1 MKGPSRVYFVVS
13 TKKGDEFCFLP
24 CIRCCYCRCS
34 LPCPPCLPLSSLHP
48 TSFHPLVVARCLVM
62 DSSDDFT
69 PIDDGLHPAA
79 RHRSAFYVPSPPDD
93 KDLLVF
99 STAVFSTSPAAILA
113 SWLEQLA
120 VQQLQSAATA
130 AERLRAN
137 RRGPVPAPLAP
148 PPPSRVDGPS
158 VGLAPQPVSA
168 PPAADPGAVR
178 LPARGPDQ
186 VICRGIESFDELIQA
201 WETRL
206 HGYKPLHKLR
216 NSALGVLGPTQVNVL
231 SDAHTAWIKVKEIGR
246 GKKRASV
253 GAEYSCHFSSL
264 TVELPKKWLASPSFR
279 HAESRRVHR
288 PPVQFEQTP
297 LRHQGRT
304 RAAAATVTAAQ
315 MSTAIAV
322 ADAGWAGP
330 VGGGSE
336 GKDGQHP
343 SIQPTTNLTNKYSCR
358 RSGSSIASL
367 VVLCLRS
374 SGDSVRPPACCPPKP
389 SSRAGSQATPAT
401 PTARVGGPLDGLGK
415 GVRARASARSSMCT
429 AADCRCGPGP
439 RRPPGCGKWRRRRK
453 VVRGRWEGEGAR
465 NMSRHPATFPMSAAF
480 RGGSSAFAFAS
491 PTATAATAFGT
502 LPMADRRT
510 QRRPRLFCP
519 TSWGPWRT
527 CSSHQP
533 QQVGDGGLV
542 PCTHGGVANRA

>member
-48 TSFHPLVVARCLVM
+48 TSFHPLVVARCLVI

-99 STAVFSTSPAAILA
+99 STAVFSTSPAAPLA

-231 SDAHTAWIKVKEIGR
+231 SDAHTA
-246 GKKRASV
+246 
-253 GAEYSCHFSSL
+253 
-264 TVELPKKWLASPSFR
+264 
-279 HAESRRVHR
+279 
-288 PPVQFEQTP
+288 
-297 LRHQGRT
+297 
-304 RAAAATVTAAQ
+304 
-315 MSTAIAV
+315 
-322 ADAGWAGP
+322 
-330 VGGGSE
+330 
-336 GKDGQHP
+336 
-343 SIQPTTNLTNKYSCR
+343 
-358 RSGSSIASL
+358 
-367 VVLCLRS
+367 
-374 SGDSVRPPACCPPKP
+374 
-389 SSRAGSQATPAT
+389 
-401 PTARVGGPLDGLGK
+401 
-415 GVRARASARSSMCT
+415 
-429 AADCRCGPGP
+429 
-439 RRPPGCGKWRRRRK
+439 
-453 VVRGRWEGEGAR
+453 
-465 NMSRHPATFPMSAAF
+465 
-480 RGGSSAFAFAS
+480 
-491 PTATAATAFGT
+491 
-502 LPMADRRT
+502 
-510 QRRPRLFCP
+510 
-519 TSWGPWRT
+519 
-527 CSSHQP
+527 
-533 QQVGDGGLV
+533 
-542 PCTHGGVANRA
+542 

>member
-1 MKGPSRVYFVVS
+1 
-13 TKKGDEFCFLP
+13 
-24 CIRCCYCRCS
+24 
-34 LPCPPCLPLSSLHP
+34 
-48 TSFHPLVVARCLVM
+48 M

-93 KDLLVF
+93 EDLLVS
-99 STAVFSTSPAAILA
+99 STAFFSTSPAAPLA

-137 RRGPVPAPLAP
+137 IRGPVPPPLAP
-148 PPPSRVDGPS
+148 PPPSRVDGLS
-158 VGLAPQPVSA
+158 VGLAPEPVSA

-186 VICRGIESFDELIQA
+186 VICRGMKSFDELIQA
-201 WETRL
+201 WVTRL
-206 HGYKPLHKLR
+206 HGYEPLHKLR
-216 NSALGVLGPTQVNVL
+216 NSALGVLGPTQVNAL

-253 GAEYSCHFSSL
+253 GGEYSCHFSSL
-264 TVELPKKWLASPSFR
+264 TVELPRKWLASPSFR

-343 SIQPTTNLTNKYSCR
+343 SIQPTTSLTNKYSCR
-358 RSGSSIASL
+358 RSGCSISSL
-367 VVLCLRS
+367 VVLLPSQQR
-374 SGDSVRPPACCPPKP
+374 RQRAPACMLP
-389 SSRAGSQATPAT
+389 SQAIITRRLSGHASHPHSPRRWTARWLRKGGACSCKCAQLHVHRRRLPLRTWTAT
-401 PTARVGGPLDGLGK
+401 PTGLRQM
-415 GVRARASARSSMCT
+415 VE
-429 AADCRCGPGP
+429 AAEGS
-439 RRPPGCGKWRRRRK
+439 
-453 VVRGRWEGEGAR
+453 EGEMG
-465 NMSRHPATFPMSAAF
+465 
-480 RGGSSAFAFAS
+480 RGGSSQHVPPPGDLTHVGGFPGRLLCVCLCLCYRHRCQRLWDR
-491 PTATAATAFGT
+491 PTANW
-502 LPMADRRT
+502 RT

-519 TSWGPWRT
+519 TS
-527 CSSHQP
+527 
-533 QQVGDGGLV
+533 
-542 PCTHGGVANRA
+542 